1 MPTGPAAPRCL
12 RADSINYICARP
24 SLFTDGG
31 GRPGKGPGK
40 NGRVSCASSPN
51 PSLSPAGTLEARGS
65 FATRKRRYGRSEP
78 NKGSHARTLWCT
90 RRPQPAAA
98 PPSPKPS
105 GALRG
110 AAPGSQRNRSLRVR
124 WSRPL
129 RTHPES
135 ATELYTKV
143 PKLVFPSRLAACPVQ
158 APRGNGSELLRAAE
172 EKPAV
177 SLRARYLETARG
189 VCVCVGVGV
198 RVCVCSLES

>member
-12 RADSINYICARP
+12 RAGSINYICARP

-40 NGRVSCASSPN
+40 NGRMSCASSPN

-78 NKGSHARTLWCT
+78 NKGSQARTLWCT
-90 RRPQPAAA
+90 HRPQPAAA

-105 GALRG
+105 AALRG
-110 AAPGSQRNRSLRVR
+110 AAPGSQRNRSIRVR

-135 ATELYTKV
+135 ATELYTKA
-143 PKLVFPSRLAACPVQ
+143 PKLAGLP
-158 APRGNGSELLRAAE
+158 
-172 EKPAV
+172 
-177 SLRARYLETARG
+177 LETGSLSRPGSKREWVRTVTGSRRKTGRVFKGSVSGNCACG
-189 VCVCVGVGV
+189 LCVCVCVC
-198 RVCVCSLES
+198 VCVCSLES